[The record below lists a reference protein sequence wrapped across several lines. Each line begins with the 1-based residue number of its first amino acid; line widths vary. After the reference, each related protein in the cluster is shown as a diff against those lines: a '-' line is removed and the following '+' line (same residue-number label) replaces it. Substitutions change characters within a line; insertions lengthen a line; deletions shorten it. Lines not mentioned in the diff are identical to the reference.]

1 MLRKSQARRSRG
13 WDKQTGQTASRTLR
27 EGGPWERN
35 RRHRLSH
42 TGQYLARPKNAVR
55 TIGRNRYHASMAK
68 GATAAGKSALILDT
82 MA

>member
-1 MLRKSQARRSRG
+1 V
-13 WDKQTGQTASRTLR
+13 
-27 EGGPWERN
+27 RN
-35 RRHRLSH
+35 RRQRLSH
-42 TGQYLARPKNAVR
+42 TGQYLAWPKNAVR